1 MTLRVALT
9 GNAASGKS
17 TVAERWRQAGVPMV
31 SADVL
36 AREVVAPGTPGFDQI
51 REAFGD
57 RVVGGFGTLDRA
69 RLRDQVFRDAAARKR
84 LEAITHP
91 LIQAGMDEFIA
102 EQTAAGAALVVAEVP
117 LLYEVGR
124 EVAFDRVVFVDAPEA
139 ARLERLVTTRGLD
152 EAEARR
158 LMAAQGNPAEKRARA
173 HHIVVNDGT
182 LGQLAERA
190 DAVMQRLRAEAADW
204 TAPEGG
210 RESESDPESQPDSA
224 AASRSSRTDRSP
236 SVLASAPATMR
247 IDLHMHTWGSWDCT
261 SDPERVL
268 AAARARGVQRIAITD
283 HNRLHVALE
292 MAARYPDQVIPGEE
306 VKTAEG
312 IDVIGLYLHTE
323 IPKGTPAADTCR
335 MIREQGGIA
344 YLPHPYA
351 KGKGGSGRYADQ
363 LAPLCEVV
371 EVFNARLHPGRLNE
385 PAPDLAARHG
395 CLWGAG
401 SDAHTVGEVAGA
413 WVEVPAHPNTA
424 AGLRAALAHGR
435 VHGTTASNL
444 VHLASTWAKVR
455 KWLPGGR

>member
-17 TVAERWRQAGVPMV
+17 TVAEHWRRAGVPVV
-31 SADVL
+31 SADAL

-57 RVVGGFGTLDRA
+57 RMVGGFGTLDRA
-69 RLRDQVFRDAAARKR
+69 RLRDQVFRDAEARKR

-102 EQTAAGAALVVAEVP
+102 ARTAEGVPLVVAEVP

-124 EVAFDRVVFVDAPEA
+124 DVDFDRVVFVDAPKE

-152 EAEARR
+152 EAEVHR
-158 LMAAQGNPAEKRARA
+158 LMAAQGDPAAKRARA
-173 HHIVVNDGT
+173 HYVVANDGT
-182 LGQLAERA
+182 LQQLAERA
-190 DAVMQRLRAEAADW
+190 DAVMEGLRAEAETW
-204 TAPEGG
+204 TGPEGG
-210 RESESDPESQPDSA
+210 SDPADGLSPATGSA
-224 AASRSSRTDRSP
+224 FAP
-236 SVLASAPATMR
+236 GSAPATMR
-247 IDLHMHTWGSWDCT
+247 LDLHLHTWGSWDCV
-261 SDPERVL
+261 SDPEKVL
-268 AAARARGVQRIAITD
+268 AAARSRGVERIAITD

-292 MAARYPDQVIPGEE
+292 MAARYPDHVIPGEE

-323 IPKGTPAADTCR
+323 IPKGTPAAETCR
-335 MIREQGGIA
+335 MIREQGGLA

-351 KGKGGSGRYADQ
+351 RGKGGSGRYAEE
-363 LAPLCEVV
+363 LAPLCEIV

-385 PAPDLAARHG
+385 PAPDLAERHR
-395 CLWGAG
+395 CLHGAG

-413 WVEVPAHPNTA
+413 WVEVPVHPNTPE
-424 AGLRAALAHGR
+424 GLRAALAHGR
-435 VHGTTASNL
+435 VHGATSSNF

-455 KWLPGGR
+455 KKLPF